1 MPILGN
7 YFTEM
12 NPFLLISKETEMQN
26 LVVRAY
32 ALSIDG
38 FSSAQGQSLEN
49 PFGKDGLTIMDWA
62 FQTRTMKTMFGQ
74 EGGKT
79 GIDDTF
85 IAESFGN
92 IGANIMGRNMFG
104 PVRGPWTDEEWK
116 GWWGPNPPYH
126 SPVFVVTH
134 HARAP
139 LPLEGGTTFHFVT
152 DGIESALQQAF
163 SAAQGKDVRLNG
175 GATLIRQFLKAGL
188 VDELNLV
195 MTNKL
200 LGSGERLFDG
210 TDHIARD
217 YECVE
222 SIGSETVTHVRLVK
236 KDRS

>member
-1 MPILGN
+1 
-7 YFTEM
+7 
-12 NPFLLISKETEMQN
+12 MQK
-26 LVVRAY
+26 LVVRGY

-49 PFGKDGLTIMDWA
+49 PFGKDGLAIMDWA
-62 FQTRTMKTMFGQ
+62 FQTHTIKTMFGQ
-74 EGGKT
+74 EGGST

-85 IAESFGN
+85 IAKAFDN

-104 PVRGPWTDEEWK
+104 PVRGPWSDEEWK

-139 LPLEGGTTFHFVT
+139 LPMEGGTTFHFVT

-163 SAAQGKDVRLNG
+163 SAAQGMDVRLNG
-175 GATLIRQFLKAGL
+175 GATLIRQFLKSGL
-188 VDELNLV
+188 VDELHLV
-195 MTNKL
+195 MTDKL
-200 LGSGERLFDG
+200 LGAGERLFDG

-236 KDRS
+236 KSRS